1 MTFGETPCFLI
12 TSTECWNEN
21 YIFCINNNMCSWSL
35 AMSHNFL
42 VNNSESKSTGKK
54 AEARLENKLRGNLNI
69 NQSRK
74 STQQRVSCYWKTVL
88 FHLSEAL
95 LLFFPNKQPLY
106 PYSYRQWVE
115 PWVIMWHRPVGMWCV
130 ECHVNQGNGRLT
142 FENDLRSGGL
152 AHFTAEWTS
161 VHTELANS
169 MVFQEEPM
177 GGWVSERWPC
187 TFTSSSLK
195 CYQQVAVG
203 SLWIVYDLMDLILQL

>member
-1 MTFGETPCFLI
+1 
-12 TSTECWNEN
+12 
-21 YIFCINNNMCSWSL
+21 MCSWSL

-115 PWVIMWHRPVGMWCV
+115 PWDIMWHRPVGMWCV
-130 ECHVNQGNGRLT
+130 ECHVNQGNERLT

-152 AHFTAEWTS
+152 AHFTAQWTS

-169 MVFQEEPM
+169 MVTLGEP
-177 GGWVSERWPC
+177 GGWLGVERWQLC
-187 TFTSSSLK
+187 LRDTSRSVK
-195 CYQQVAVG
+195 CNNQIAKIWG
-203 SLWIVYDLMDLILQL
+203 L